1 MDYSSANT
9 GLWNFF
15 IQLGIIAGAL
25 LLSNVLVRKSR
36 FVRNSLIPT
45 SVLAGFLL
53 LLLKSLNVLRIP
65 DDFLNMVTYHGI
77 AIGFIALSLRV
88 TENRK
93 NEGGRGAGFRSGAVI
108 ISTYLM
114 QAVVG
119 LTISLLLC
127 YLWMPGLFK
136 ASGILLPMAYGQ
148 GPGQAN
154 NVGSTYEAL
163 GFAGGQ
169 SYGLSLAA
177 AGYLSACVVGVLYL
191 NILSRKGKLRRR
203 ESSLQSGSVT
213 VDAFQ
218 DKGEV
223 PLSESVDRLSIQVAL
238 VMLAYLATYLVTWGL
253 TSLIARVA
261 PGAEK
266 TVSPLL
272 WGFNFIIGSMLAMLV
287 KAILHW
293 LRKSKVMTR
302 QYQNNYLLSRISGLA
317 FDLMIVAGIA
327 AINFEDLSGLWVPFV
342 IMAVAGAVS
351 TFYYLRWLCDRVYP
365 GYEKESFLA
374 MYGMLTGTI
383 SSGILLLRPVDPGFE
398 TPAANNLVTGSSFG
412 IVLGSPMLIFIALA
426 AESDTMLYVT
436 IGLIFVYLA
445 GLLWLLLRKKK
456 ADGRGAAP
464 AKG

>member
-1 MDYSSANT
+1 MDYSAANT
-9 GLWNFF
+9 SLWNFF
-15 IQLGIIAGAL
+15 IQMGIIAGML

-36 FVRNSLIPT
+36 FIRNSLVPT
-45 SVLAGFLL
+45 SVLAGFIL
-53 LLLKSLNVLRIP
+53 LLLKSTDVIRIP
-65 DDFLNMVTYHGI
+65 DSFLEMVTYHGI

-88 TENRK
+88 NNNRQ
-93 NEGGRGAGFRSGAVI
+93 NAEGKGAGFRTGAVI

-114 QAVVG
+114 QAAVG
-119 LTISLLLC
+119 LAISLLIC

-136 ASGILLPMAYGQ
+136 ASGILLPMAFGQ

-191 NILSRKGKLRRR
+191 NFLSRRGKLERH
-203 ESSLQSGSVT
+203 ESVMPSGSVT
-213 VDAFQ
+213 VDTFQ

-238 VMLAYLATYLVTWGL
+238 VMLAYLGTYLVTWGL
-253 TSLIARVA
+253 TSFIAAVI
-261 PGAEK
+261 PGAVK
-266 TVSPLL
+266 TLSPLL

-287 KAILHW
+287 KAVLHW
-293 LRKSKVMTR
+293 LRKSRVMTR
-302 QYQNNYLLSRISGLA
+302 QYQNNYLLSRISGMA

-327 AINFEDLSGLWVPFV
+327 SIDFGDLQGLWVPF
-342 IMAVAGAVS
+342 AVTAVCGAVS
-351 TFYYLRWLCDRVYP
+351 TFFYLRWLCPKVYP
-365 GYEKESFLA
+365 GYEKEGFLS
-374 MYGMLTGTI
+374 MYGMMTGTI
-383 SSGILLLRPVDPGFE
+383 SSGILLLRPADPNFE

-426 AESDTMLYVT
+426 AESETMLFVT
-436 IGLIFVYLA
+436 IGLIFAYQA
-445 GLLWLLLRKKK
+445 GLLWLLLHRKKSAGGK
-456 ADGRGAAP
+456 GAP
-464 AKG
+464 AA